1 MNSDWKSQLLSSRS
15 SKNLSL
21 EECSEQTKIP
31 INFLSSL
38 EEGDLKALPDSV
50 YTEFHIKKYFSFLE
64 VSSESCLNDLK
75 LNLTKKIS
83 KEEEIKDDEKI
94 NYFKLLGKS
103 NYFFIGMFALALTF
117 MTLIFF
123 LRNDKDYSKDN
134 NQILENIETL
144 EITSND
150 KEQDFE
156 DIVKDDFLDESGSKD
171 KKKLNDGIEASTLI
185 KPIEVIP
192 DKIKIIVSGESW
204 IIIEDKFNKNL
215 IYELMENEEQE
226 VLGYRPL
233 IFKIGNPEATK
244 IIINNK
250 RINISKISKKD
261 ANYSYIEI
269 I

>member
-38 EEGDLKALPDSV
+38 EEGDLKSLPNGV

-64 VSSESCLNDLK
+64 VSSESCLKDLK
-75 LNLTKKIS
+75 INLAEKLS
-83 KEEEIKDDEKI
+83 KEEEIKDVEKI
-94 NYFKLLGKS
+94 NYFKLLRTS
-103 NYFFIGMFALALTF
+103 NYFIIGMFALALTF
-117 MTLIFF
+117 TTLIFF
-123 LRNDKDYSKDN
+123 LKNDQESSKDN
-134 NQILENIETL
+134 KQILENIETL
-144 EITSND
+144 EIISKE
-150 KEQDFE
+150 KEQDYK
-156 DIVKDDFLDESGSKD
+156 DIVKGDFLDESDSKD
-171 KKKLNDGIEASTLI
+171 KKKLNEDIKASILIE
-185 KPIEVIP
+185 PIEVIP

-215 IYELMENEEQE
+215 IYEFMENEEQE

>member
-1 MNSDWKSQLLSSRS
+1 
-15 SKNLSL
+15 
-21 EECSEQTKIP
+21 
-31 INFLSSL
+31 
-38 EEGDLKALPDSV
+38 
-50 YTEFHIKKYFSFLE
+50 
-64 VSSESCLNDLK
+64 
-75 LNLTKKIS
+75 
-83 KEEEIKDDEKI
+83 
-94 NYFKLLGKS
+94 
-103 NYFFIGMFALALTF
+103 LALTF

-123 LRNDKDYSKDN
+123 LRNEKDYSKDN
-134 NQILENIETL
+134 NQILENIESL

-171 KKKLNDGIEASTLI
+171 KKKLNEGIEASTLI

>member
-1 MNSDWKSQLLSSRS
+1 MQ
-15 SKNLSL
+15 
-21 EECSEQTKIP
+21 
-31 INFLSSL
+31 
-38 EEGDLKALPDSV
+38 
-50 YTEFHIKKYFSFLE
+50 
-64 VSSESCLNDLK
+64 
-75 LNLTKKIS
+75 
-83 KEEEIKDDEKI
+83 
-94 NYFKLLGKS
+94 
-103 NYFFIGMFALALTF
+103 LALF
-117 MTLIFF
+117 CFWFF
-123 LRNDKDYSKDN
+123 DQPFVFQL
-134 NQILENIETL
+134 
-144 EITSND
+144 
-150 KEQDFE
+150 
-156 DIVKDDFLDESGSKD
+156 VKGDFLDEPGSKD
-171 KKKLNDGIEASTLI
+171 KKLNEDKKVSTLI

-204 IIIEDKFNKNL
+204 IIIEDNFNKNL

>member
-21 EECSEQTKIP
+21 EECSKQTTIP

-38 EEGDLKALPDSV
+38 EDGDLKSLPDSV

-64 VSSESCLNDLK
+64 VSSESCLKDLK
-75 LNLTKKIS
+75 LNLTKKTFN
-83 KEEEIKDDEKI
+83 EEEIKDDEKI

-103 NYFFIGMFALALTF
+103 NYFFIGMFTLALTF

-134 NQILENIETL
+134 NQILGNIETL

-156 DIVKDDFLDESGSKD
+156 DIVKGDFLDEPGSKD
-171 KKKLNDGIEASTLI
+171 KKLNEDKKVSTLI

-192 DKIKIIVSGESW
+192 DKIKIIVSSESW

>member
-1 MNSDWKSQLLSSRS
+1 M
-15 SKNLSL
+15 
-21 EECSEQTKIP
+21 
-31 INFLSSL
+31 F
-38 EEGDLKALPDSV
+38 V
-50 YTEFHIKKYFSFLE
+50 
-64 VSSESCLNDLK
+64 
-75 LNLTKKIS
+75 LTLI
-83 KEEEIKDDEKI
+83 
-94 NYFKLLGKS
+94 
-103 NYFFIGMFALALTF
+103 F

-123 LRNDKDYSKDN
+123 LRNDKDFSKDN
-134 NQILENIETL
+134 NQILENIESL

-171 KKKLNDGIEASTLI
+171 KKKLNEGIEASTLI

>member
-1 MNSDWKSQLLSSRS
+1 
-15 SKNLSL
+15 
-21 EECSEQTKIP
+21 
-31 INFLSSL
+31 
-38 EEGDLKALPDSV
+38 
-50 YTEFHIKKYFSFLE
+50 
-64 VSSESCLNDLK
+64 
-75 LNLTKKIS
+75 
-83 KEEEIKDDEKI
+83 
-94 NYFKLLGKS
+94 
-103 NYFFIGMFALALTF
+103 MFALALTF

-123 LRNDKDYSKDN
+123 LRNDKDYFKDK

-150 KEQDFE
+150 EEQDFE
-156 DIVKDDFLDESGSKD
+156 DIVKDDFLDEAGSKD
-171 KKKLNDGIEASTLI
+171 KIKLNEDIKASTLI
-185 KPIEVIP
+185 KPIEVMP

-233 IFKIGNPEATK
+233 IIKIGNPEATK

>member
-21 EECSEQTKIP
+21 EECSKQTKIP

-38 EEGDLKALPDSV
+38 EDGDLKSLPDSV

-64 VSSESCLNDLK
+64 VSSESCLKDLK
-75 LNLTKKIS
+75 LNLTKKTFN
-83 KEEEIKDDEKI
+83 EEEIKDDEKI

-134 NQILENIETL
+134 NQILGNIETL

-156 DIVKDDFLDESGSKD
+156 DIVKGDFLDEPGSKD
-171 KKKLNDGIEASTLI
+171 KKLNEDKKVSTLI

-192 DKIKIIVSGESW
+192 DKIKIIVSSESW

>member
-1 MNSDWKSQLLSSRS
+1 
-15 SKNLSL
+15 
-21 EECSEQTKIP
+21 
-31 INFLSSL
+31 
-38 EEGDLKALPDSV
+38 
-50 YTEFHIKKYFSFLE
+50 
-64 VSSESCLNDLK
+64 
-75 LNLTKKIS
+75 
-83 KEEEIKDDEKI
+83 
-94 NYFKLLGKS
+94 
-103 NYFFIGMFALALTF
+103 MFALAFTF
-117 MTLIFF
+117 TTLIFF
-123 LRNDKDYSKDN
+123 LKNDQESSKDN
-134 NQILENIETL
+134 KQILENIETL
-144 EITSND
+144 EIISKE
-150 KEQDFE
+150 KEQDYK
-156 DIVKDDFLDESGSKD
+156 DIVKGDFLDESDSKD
-171 KKKLNDGIEASTLI
+171 KKKLNEDIKASILIE
-185 KPIEVIP
+185 PIEVIP

>member
-38 EEGDLKALPDSV
+38 EEGDLKSLPDSV

-64 VSSESCLNDLK
+64 ISSESCLKDLK

-83 KEEEIKDDEKI
+83 KEEEIKDDDKI

-103 NYFFIGMFALALTF
+103 NYFFIGMFVLALTF

-156 DIVKDDFLDESGSKD
+156 DIVKGDFLDEPGSKD
-171 KKKLNDGIEASTLI
+171 KKLNEDKKVSTLI

>member
-1 MNSDWKSQLLSSRS
+1 S
-15 SKNLSL
+15 
-21 EECSEQTKIP
+21 
-31 INFLSSL
+31 
-38 EEGDLKALPDSV
+38 
-50 YTEFHIKKYFSFLE
+50 
-64 VSSESCLNDLK
+64 
-75 LNLTKKIS
+75 
-83 KEEEIKDDEKI
+83 
-94 NYFKLLGKS
+94 
-103 NYFFIGMFALALTF
+103 
-117 MTLIFF
+117 IFF

-134 NQILENIETL
+134 NQILEKIESL

-171 KKKLNDGIEASTLI
+171 KKKLNKGIEASTLI

>member
-1 MNSDWKSQLLSSRS
+1 
-15 SKNLSL
+15 
-21 EECSEQTKIP
+21 
-31 INFLSSL
+31 
-38 EEGDLKALPDSV
+38 
-50 YTEFHIKKYFSFLE
+50 
-64 VSSESCLNDLK
+64 
-75 LNLTKKIS
+75 
-83 KEEEIKDDEKI
+83 
-94 NYFKLLGKS
+94 
-103 NYFFIGMFALALTF
+103 MFALALTF

-134 NQILENIETL
+134 NQILGNIETL

-150 KEQDFE
+150 KEQDFK
-156 DIVKDDFLDESGSKD
+156 DIVKDEFLDESSSKD
-171 KKKLNDGIEASTLI
+171 KKNLNVDMKASTLI
-185 KPIEVIP
+185 KPIEVMP

>member
-1 MNSDWKSQLLSSRS
+1 
-15 SKNLSL
+15 
-21 EECSEQTKIP
+21 
-31 INFLSSL
+31 
-38 EEGDLKALPDSV
+38 
-50 YTEFHIKKYFSFLE
+50 
-64 VSSESCLNDLK
+64 
-75 LNLTKKIS
+75 
-83 KEEEIKDDEKI
+83 
-94 NYFKLLGKS
+94 
-103 NYFFIGMFALALTF
+103 MFALALTF

-134 NQILENIETL
+134 NQILENIESL

-156 DIVKDDFLDESGSKD
+156 DIVKDDFLDEFGSKD
-171 KKKLNDGIEASTLI
+171 KKKLNVDIKASTLI
-185 KPIEVIP
+185 KPIEVMP

>member
-38 EEGDLKALPDSV
+38 EEGDLKSLPDSV

-64 VSSESCLNDLK
+64 VSSESCLKDLK

-83 KEEEIKDDEKI
+83 KEEEIKDDDKI

-103 NYFFIGMFALALTF
+103 NYFFIGMFVLGLTF
-117 MTLIFF
+117 MALIFF

-156 DIVKDDFLDESGSKD
+156 DIVKGDFLDEPGSKD
-171 KKKLNDGIEASTLI
+171 KKLNEDKKVSTLI

>member
-1 MNSDWKSQLLSSRS
+1 
-15 SKNLSL
+15 
-21 EECSEQTKIP
+21 
-31 INFLSSL
+31 
-38 EEGDLKALPDSV
+38 
-50 YTEFHIKKYFSFLE
+50 
-64 VSSESCLNDLK
+64 
-75 LNLTKKIS
+75 
-83 KEEEIKDDEKI
+83 
-94 NYFKLLGKS
+94 
-103 NYFFIGMFALALTF
+103 

-123 LRNDKDYSKDN
+123 LRNDIDLSKDN
-134 NQILENIETL
+134 NQILENIESL

-156 DIVKDDFLDESGSKD
+156 DIVKDDFLDESGSTD
-171 KKKLNDGIEASTLI
+171 KKNLNVDIKASTLI
-185 KPIEVIP
+185 KPIEVMP

>member
-64 VSSESCLNDLK
+64 ISSESCLKDLK

-83 KEEEIKDDEKI
+83 KEEEIKDEEKI

-103 NYFFIGMFALALTF
+103 NYFFIGMFVLALTF

-134 NQILENIETL
+134 NQILENIESL

-171 KKKLNDGIEASTLI
+171 KKKLNLL
-185 KPIEVIP
+185 K
-192 DKIKIIVSGESW
+192 
-204 IIIEDKFNKNL
+204 
-215 IYELMENEEQE
+215 
-226 VLGYRPL
+226 
-233 IFKIGNPEATK
+233 
-244 IIINNK
+244 
-250 RINISKISKKD
+250 
-261 ANYSYIEI
+261 
-269 I
+269 

>member
-38 EEGDLKALPDSV
+38 EEGDLKSLPDSV

-64 VSSESCLNDLK
+64 VSSESCLKDLK

-83 KEEEIKDDEKI
+83 KEGEIKDDKKI
-94 NYFKLLGKS
+94 NYLKFLGKS
-103 NYFFIGMFALALTF
+103 NCFLIGIFALALIF

-123 LRNDKDYSKDN
+123 IRNDKDYSKDN

-144 EITSND
+144 EIITND
-150 KEQDFE
+150 KKQDYE
-156 DIVKDDFLDESGSKD
+156 DIVKDDFLHESGSKD
-171 KKKLNDGIEASTLI
+171 KKKLNEDIKASTLI

-250 RINISKISKKD
+250 KINISKISKKD

-269 I
+269 T